1 MEGPTGTSDG
11 RRVGLFVVNIVWCDL
26 LSHNNKKEEVL

>member
-11 RRVGLFVVNIVWCDL
+11 RRVGLFVVNIVWSDL
-26 LSHNNKKEEVL
+26 LSNNNKKEEVL